1 MGHIFMVTGE
11 HPKLLPV
18 QACSNPPAP
27 DFPAGRLITWRIPE
41 TSQVSPQKM
50 IFTFTLFSCMVL
62 HGFILL
68 KKKKRGLGGF
78 RSYIGPLSFSGP
90 SRVCKAPGPGFF
102 LFFFCLFFC
111 LFNILLSF
119 RSKKKKWTKLYEK
132 HKLSYFLTLYDPIL
146 YKCKSKSKL

>member
-102 LFFFCLFFC
+102 LFFFCLIYFYHF
-111 LFNILLSF
+111 SQ
-119 RSKKKKWTKLYEK
+119 KKKKK
-132 HKLSYFLTLYDPIL
+132 
-146 YKCKSKSKL
+146 